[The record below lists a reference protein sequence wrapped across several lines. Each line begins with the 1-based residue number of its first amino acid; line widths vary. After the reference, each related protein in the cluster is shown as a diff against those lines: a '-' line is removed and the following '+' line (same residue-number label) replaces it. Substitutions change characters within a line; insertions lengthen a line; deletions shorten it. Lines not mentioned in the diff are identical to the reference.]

1 MIGRFLILAGM
12 LLIAAGLFLHFKVD
26 VPWLT
31 SWVGK
36 LPGDMVIR
44 KGNLTI
50 YFPLATSILVSLV
63 LSLILSAL
71 FKSSK

>member
-1 MIGRFLILAGM
+1 MGRFLILTGI
-12 LLIAAGLFLHFKVD
+12 LIVVSGLFIHFKVD

-44 KGNLTI
+44 KGNITI
-50 YFPLATSILVSLV
+50 YLPLATSAAVSAALSLV
-63 LSLILSAL
+63 LSAL